1 MESVLSL
8 WLFVAFITIG
18 ILFSIYLVTEKK
30 SMVAKRSKKWYVYDR
45 ENHVFLTGAS
55 YKHTLESVLDRI
67 KASES
72 DKDRHSLLYSR
83 TGKLPKDKRKITMT
97 LLLDHGYHQRKFY
110 TMKLALYAKETL
122 EAEGVECTIKTE
134 ETTMSLINTVLGE
147 AKSALKSLLINLKE
161 ELIDWFKASADLFS
175 GFIRFIMS
183 IVAATFLVA
192 VMIITIIL
200 SKNAAKAFIE
210 PEREELNKS

>member
-8 WLFVAFITIG
+8 WLFVAFIAIG

-45 ENHVFLTGAS
+45 ENHVFLTNAS
-55 YKHTLESVLDRI
+55 YRHRLESVLDRI
-67 KASES
+67 KASAS
-72 DKDRHSLLYSR
+72 DKNRYSLLYSR

-97 LLLDHGYHQRKFY
+97 LLLDHGYHQRKFH
-110 TMKLALYAKETL
+110 TMELALSVKKAL
-122 EAEGVECTIKTE
+122 ESEGVECTIKAE
-134 ETTMSLINTVLGE
+134 ETTMSLISTVLGE

-161 ELIDWFKASADLFS
+161 ALIDWFKASADLFS

-183 IVAATFLVA
+183 IIAAAFLVT
-192 VMIITIIL
+192 VMVITIIL

-210 PEREELNKS
+210 PERDELNKS